1 MREIIPLKKDI
12 VFKSKIG
19 ELSNLNLDHD
29 YKINDNVVNG
39 TVALSGTYKMTEASV
54 LEDDFYYTI
63 PFSIAIS
70 DRLNKDTIKIE
81 IDDFKYEIERDILKV
96 NIDLEFTCEEVEK
109 MEEKEEMQEVEEI
122 HEDVNDDVNDFMDDY
137 FKDEEKEIDNKTE
150 INNVKNDINVE
161 ENINNITNN
170 IMNVDNK
177 YYTYK
182 VYIVRSGDTIE
193 SICTKY
199 NISYEELKE
208 YNDLSEINVG
218 DKLIIPSFN
227 E

>member
-1 MREIIPLKKDI
+1 MKEIIPLKKDI

-81 IDDFKYEIERDILKV
+81 IDDFKYDIEKDVLKV
-96 NIDLEFTCEEVEK
+96 NIDLEFTCEEVEEN
-109 MEEKEEMQEVEEI
+109 MEEPKELEEI
-122 HEDVNDDVNDFMDDY
+122 HEDVDDYMDDY
-137 FKDEEKEIDNKTE
+137 FKENKIELEDKTE
-150 INNVKNDINVE
+150 VNSVKNDIDVH

-170 IMNVDNK
+170 IMNTENK

-182 VYIVRSGDTIE
+182 VYIVRGGDTIE

-199 NISYEELKE
+199 NITYEELKE

>member
-1 MREIIPLKKDI
+1 MKEIIPLKKDI

-19 ELSNLNLDHD
+19 ELSNLDLDHD
-29 YKINDNVVNG
+29 YKVNDNLVNG
-39 TVALSGTYKMTEASV
+39 TVAISGTYKMTEASV
-54 LEDDFYYTI
+54 LEEDFYYTI

-70 DRLNKDTIKIE
+70 NRIKKDTIKIE
-81 IDDFKYEIERDILKV
+81 IDDFKYQIEKDILKV
-96 NIDLEFTCEEVEK
+96 NIDLEFTCEE
-109 MEEKEEMQEVEEI
+109 MEEEMEEPKELEEI
-122 HEDVNDDVNDFMDDY
+122 HEEENNDVDDY
-137 FKDEEKEIDNKTE
+137 MDEYFKEDKTE
-150 INNVKNDINVE
+150 VNNINVE

-170 IMNVDNK
+170 IMNTENK

-193 SICTKY
+193 SICNKY
-199 NISYEELKE
+199 NITYEELKE

-218 DKLIIPSFN
+218 DKVLIPSFN

>member
-122 HEDVNDDVNDFMDDY
+122 HEEVNDDVNDFMDDY
-137 FKDEEKEIDNKTE
+137 FKNEEKEIENKTE

-193 SICTKY
+193 NICTKY
-199 NISYEELKE
+199 NITYEELKE

>member
-70 DRLNKDTIKIE
+70 DRINKDTIKIE
-81 IDDFKYEIERDILKV
+81 IDDFKYDIEKDVLKV
-96 NIDLEFTCEEVEK
+96 NIDLEFTCEEVEEN
-109 MEEKEEMQEVEEI
+109 MEEPKELEEI
-122 HEDVNDDVNDFMDDY
+122 HEDVDDYMDDY
-137 FKDEEKEIDNKTE
+137 FKNEEKEIENKTK
-150 INNVKNDINVE
+150 INNIKNDINVE

-193 SICTKY
+193 NICTKY
-199 NISYEELKE
+199 NITYEELKE

>member
-70 DRLNKDTIKIE
+70 DRINKDTIKIE
-81 IDDFKYEIERDILKV
+81 IDDFKYDIEKDVLKV
-96 NIDLEFTCEEVEK
+96 NIDLEFTCEEVEEN
-109 MEEKEEMQEVEEI
+109 MEEPKELEEI
-122 HEDVNDDVNDFMDDY
+122 HEDVDDYMDDY
-137 FKDEEKEIDNKTE
+137 FKEDKIELEDKTE
-150 INNVKNDINVE
+150 VNSVKNDIDVH
-161 ENINNITNN
+161 ENINSITNN
-170 IMNVDNK
+170 IMNTENK

-182 VYIVRSGDTIE
+182 VYIIRGGDTIE

-199 NISYEELKE
+199 NITYEELKE

>member
-122 HEDVNDDVNDFMDDY
+122 HEEVNDDVNDFMDDY
-137 FKDEEKEIDNKTE
+137 FKDEQKEIENKTE

-161 ENINNITNN
+161 ENINNIT
-170 IMNVDNK
+170 
-177 YYTYK
+177 
-182 VYIVRSGDTIE
+182 
-193 SICTKY
+193 
-199 NISYEELKE
+199 YEELKE

>member
-81 IDDFKYEIERDILKV
+81 IDDFKYDIEKDVLKV
-96 NIDLEFTCEEVEK
+96 NIDLEFTCEEVEEN
-109 MEEKEEMQEVEEI
+109 MEEPKELEEI
-122 HEDVNDDVNDFMDDY
+122 HEDVDDYMDDY
-137 FKDEEKEIDNKTE
+137 FKEDKIELEDKTE
-150 INNVKNDINVE
+150 VNSVKNDIDVH
-161 ENINNITNN
+161 ENINSITNN
-170 IMNVDNK
+170 IMNTENK

-182 VYIVRSGDTIE
+182 VYIIRGGDTIE

-199 NISYEELKE
+199 NITYEELKE

>member
-70 DRLNKDTIKIE
+70 DRINKDTIKIE
-81 IDDFKYEIERDILKV
+81 IDDFKYDIEKDVLKV
-96 NIDLEFTCEEVEK
+96 NIDLEFTCEEVEEN
-109 MEEKEEMQEVEEI
+109 MEEPKELEEI
-122 HEDVNDDVNDFMDDY
+122 HEDVDDYMDDY
-137 FKDEEKEIDNKTE
+137 FKEDKIELEDKTE
-150 INNVKNDINVE
+150 VNSVKNDIDVH

-170 IMNVDNK
+170 IMNTENK

-182 VYIVRSGDTIE
+182 VYIVRGGDTIE

-199 NISYEELKE
+199 NITYEELKE

>member
-1 MREIIPLKKDI
+1 MKQIIPLKKDI

-54 LEDDFYYTI
+54 LDDDFYYTI

-70 DRLNKDTIKIE
+70 DRINKDTIKIE
-81 IDDFKYEIERDILKV
+81 IDDFKYDIEKDVFKV
-96 NIDLEFTCEEVEK
+96 NIDLEFTCEEVEEN
-109 MEEKEEMQEVEEI
+109 MEEPKELEEI
-122 HEDVNDDVNDFMDDY
+122 HEDVDDYMDDY
-137 FKDEEKEIDNKTE
+137 FKEDKIELEDKTE
-150 INNVKNDINVE
+150 VNSVKNDIDVH
-161 ENINNITNN
+161 ENINSITNN
-170 IMNVDNK
+170 IMNTENK

-182 VYIVRSGDTIE
+182 VYIIRGGDTIE

-199 NISYEELKE
+199 NITYEELKE

>member
-70 DRLNKDTIKIE
+70 DRINKDTIKIE
-81 IDDFKYEIERDILKV
+81 IDDFKYDIEKDVLKV
-96 NIDLEFTCEEVEK
+96 NIDLEFTCEE
-109 MEEKEEMQEVEEI
+109 MEEEMEEPKELEEI
-122 HEDVNDDVNDFMDDY
+122 HEDVDDYMNDY
-137 FKDEEKEIDNKTE
+137 FKEDKIELEDKTE
-150 INNVKNDINVE
+150 VNSVKNDIDVH

-170 IMNVDNK
+170 IMNTENK

-182 VYIVRSGDTIE
+182 VYIVRGGDTIE

-199 NISYEELKE
+199 NITYEELKK

>member
-137 FKDEEKEIDNKTE
+137 FKDEEKEIENKTE

-193 SICTKY
+193 NICTKY
-199 NISYEELKE
+199 NITYEELKE

>member
-1 MREIIPLKKDI
+1 MKEIIPLKKDI

-19 ELSNLNLDHD
+19 ELSNLDLDHD
-29 YKINDNVVNG
+29 YKVNDNLVNG
-39 TVALSGTYKMTEASV
+39 TVAISGTYKMTEASV
-54 LEDDFYYTI
+54 LEEDFYYTI

-70 DRLNKDTIKIE
+70 NRIKKDTIKIE
-81 IDDFKYEIERDILKV
+81 IDDFKYQIEKDILKV
-96 NIDLEFTCEEVEK
+96 NIDLEFTCEEMEGE
-109 MEEKEEMQEVEEI
+109 MEEPKELEEI
-122 HEDVNDDVNDFMDDY
+122 HEEENNDVDDY
-137 FKDEEKEIDNKTE
+137 MDEYFKEDKTE
-150 INNVKNDINVE
+150 VNNINVE

-170 IMNVDNK
+170 IMNTENK

-193 SICTKY
+193 SICNKY
-199 NISYEELKE
+199 NITYEELKE

-218 DKLIIPSFN
+218 DKVLIPSFN

>member
-70 DRLNKDTIKIE
+70 DRINKDTIKIE
-81 IDDFKYEIERDILKV
+81 IDDFKYDIEKDVLKV
-96 NIDLEFTCEEVEK
+96 NIDLEFTCEEVEEN
-109 MEEKEEMQEVEEI
+109 MEEPKELEEI
-122 HEDVNDDVNDFMDDY
+122 HEDVDDYIDDY
-137 FKDEEKEIDNKTE
+137 FKEDKIELEDKTE
-150 INNVKNDINVE
+150 VNSVKNDIDVH

-170 IMNVDNK
+170 IMNTENK

-182 VYIVRSGDTIE
+182 VYIVRGGDTIE

-199 NISYEELKE
+199 NITYEELKE

>member
-70 DRLNKDTIKIE
+70 DRINKDTIKIE
-81 IDDFKYEIERDILKV
+81 IDDFKYDIEKDVLKV
-96 NIDLEFTCEEVEK
+96 NIDLEFTCEE
-109 MEEKEEMQEVEEI
+109 MEEEMEEPKELEEI
-122 HEDVNDDVNDFMDDY
+122 HEDVDDYMNDY
-137 FKDEEKEIDNKTE
+137 FKEDKIELEDKTE
-150 INNVKNDINVE
+150 VNSVKNDIDVH

-199 NISYEELKE
+199 NITYEELKE

>member
-96 NIDLEFTCEEVEK
+96 NIDLEFTCEEVEEN
-109 MEEKEEMQEVEEI
+109 MEEPKELEEI
-122 HEDVNDDVNDFMDDY
+122 HEDVDDYMDDY
-137 FKDEEKEIDNKTE
+137 YKENKIELEDKTE
-150 INNVKNDINVE
+150 VNNVKNDINVE

-193 SICTKY
+193 NICTKY
-199 NISYEELKE
+199 NITYEELKE